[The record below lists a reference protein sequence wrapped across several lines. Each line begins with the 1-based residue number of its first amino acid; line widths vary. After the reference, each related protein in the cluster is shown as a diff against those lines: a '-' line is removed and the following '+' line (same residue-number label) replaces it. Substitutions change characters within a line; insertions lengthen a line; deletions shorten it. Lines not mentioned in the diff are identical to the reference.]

1 MQPIGSTKFTAI
13 VPGHVFGTYSL
24 FTIKG
29 KFGTCEEA
37 LFFLQMRDNLGE
49 ITPDGTLTATD
60 LARLEANPVSASTG
74 RTLRKMGAVCWITD
88 APQIRYYCHRR
99 ALGFMRRVVRA
110 LHENDIEFEEPR

>member
-1 MQPIGSTKFTAI
+1 MQPGYSHFTAI

-24 FTIKG
+24 FKFKG

-37 LFFLQMRDNLGE
+37 LFFLQMRDLKKEVLPEGNLS
-49 ITPDGTLTATD
+49 ASD
-60 LARLEANPVSASTG
+60 LAAMEANPITSTTG
-74 RTLRKMGAVCWITD
+74 RVLRKMGAVCWITD

-110 LHENDIEFEEPR
+110 IVDAGVDFEEPR